1 MSAPNL
7 TRRAHSPRQ
16 PLSRRTVTQGSVRAV
31 LAAILAIS
39 GVVGVTRPDPAKS
52 WASQPQALP
61 PGAAMHLEYR
71 ALPAGAKVLQL
82 QQQKAQAKAAAAAKA
97 KARAEKLR
105 TSRLAKRAWPASGR
119 LTTKFNKKGRHW
131 DTGRHTGVDFKVNRG
146 SSVRAFKYGR
156 VTFAGWDGAYGYK
169 VVISHP
175 NGLQTVYAHLS
186 KVLVKRGQVV
196 EAGKKIA
203 RSGSTGNT
211 TGPHLHFEVIKNG
224 VQVNP
229 VPYLQGK
236 RS

>member
-16 PLSRRTVTQGSVRAV
+16 PLSRRTVTHGAVRAV

-39 GVVGVTRPDPAKS
+39 GVVGITRPDPAKS
-52 WASQPQALP
+52 WAAEPQALP
-61 PGAAMHLEYR
+61 PGASLHLQQR
-71 ALPAGAKVLQL
+71 ALPAGARVLEL
-82 QQQKAQAKAAAAAKA
+82 QQQKAAAKAAAEAKA

-105 TSRLAKRAWPASGR
+105 ASRLAKRVWPASGR
-119 LTTKFNKKGRHW
+119 LTVRFGIKGRYW
-131 DTGRHTGVDFKVNRG
+131 DTGRHTGVDFKVNKG
-146 SSVRAFKYGR
+146 ATVRALKYGR
-156 VTFAGWDGAYGYK
+156 VVFAGWDGAYGYK

-175 NGLQTVYAHLS
+175 SGIQSVYAHLS
-186 KVLVKRGQVV
+186 KISVKRGQVV
-196 EAGKKIA
+196 EAGKKVGA
-203 RSGSTGNT
+203 AGRTGNA
-211 TGPHLHFEVIKNG
+211 TGTHLHFEIIKNG

>member
-16 PLSRRTVTQGSVRAV
+16 PLSRRTVTHGAVRAV

-39 GVVGVTRPDPAKS
+39 GVVGITRPDPAKS
-52 WASQPQALP
+52 WAAEPQALP
-61 PGAAMHLEYR
+61 PGASLHLQQR
-71 ALPAGAKVLQL
+71 ALPAGARVLEL
-82 QQQKAQAKAAAAAKA
+82 QQQKAAAKAAAEAKA

-105 TSRLAKRAWPASGR
+105 ASRLAKRVWPASGR
-119 LTTKFNKKGRHW
+119 LTVRFGIKGRHW
-131 DTGRHTGVDFKVNRG
+131 DTGRHTGVDFRLNKG
-146 SSVRAFKYGR
+146 STVRAFKYGR

-186 KVLVKRGQVV
+186 KILVKRGQVV

-203 RSGSTGNT
+203 RSGNTGNT